1 MFQNFFFR
9 YFIRGLTKSTNNKNL
24 YINNS
29 MLYNKNLNKT
39 NLNKTNK
46 ITNNLLLK
54 QKKRIE
60 FHESHS
66 RRGRVVNP
74 FNFKE

>member
-1 MFQNFFFR
+1 
-9 YFIRGLTKSTNNKNL
+9 
-24 YINNS
+24 
-29 MLYNKNLNKT
+29 MLYNK

-46 ITNNLLLK
+46 ITNNLLFK
-54 QKKRIE
+54 KKRIE

-66 RRGRVVNP
+66 RRGRVINP

>member
-1 MFQNFFFR
+1 MFQNFFFK
-9 YFIRGLTKSTNNKNL
+9 YFLRTLTKSTNDKSLN
-24 YINNS
+24 INNYTKFS
-29 MLYNKNLNKT
+29 KYLNKT

-54 QKKRIE
+54 KKRIE

-66 RRGRVVNP
+66 RRGHVINP

>member
-9 YFIRGLTKSTNNKNL
+9 YFLRGLTKSTNNKNL

-39 NLNKTNK
+39 NL

-54 QKKRIE
+54 KKGLNFMKAIQDE
-60 FHESHS
+60 
-66 RRGRVVNP
+66 VV
-74 FNFKE
+74 

>member
-9 YFIRGLTKSTNNKNL
+9 YFLRGLTKSSNDKNL

-39 NLNKTNK
+39 NK

-54 QKKRIE
+54 KKRIE

-66 RRGRVVNP
+66 RRGRVINP